1 MKLYHL
7 PYSHHCAKVR
17 ITLIEKGIAHELP
30 PLPGGSTQSPEF
42 LAQNPLGKVP
52 LLVDGDL
59 ALAESEVI
67 VEYLEETC
75 PEPAMLPRGAADRAR
90 SRWLSRFH
98 DLYFGKQLSALYV
111 ALNQGR
117 RDDPAMTAEVNEL
130 FRLTDV
136 LETSIRPAPFF
147 FGASFGIA
155 DASFALSVLYLK
167 MLTEA
172 YGRPLPAERAP
183 RLMAWFEAV
192 SLRPSVALVIAD
204 CKTALGQ
211 A

>member
-1 MKLYHL
+1 MKLFHL

-17 ITLIEKGIAHELP
+17 ITLLEKGIAHELP
-30 PLPGGSTQSPEF
+30 PLPGGSTRSPEF

-52 LLVDGDL
+52 FIVDGDV

-67 VEYLEETC
+67 VEYLEEAY
-75 PEPAMLPRGAADRAR
+75 PEPTMLPSGAAKRAH

-98 DLYFGKQLSALYV
+98 DLYFGKQLSTLYF
-111 ALNQGR
+111 ALNDGR
-117 RDDPAMTAEVNEL
+117 RDDPAMVAEVDEL
-130 FRLTDV
+130 YRLTDV
-136 LETSIRPAPFF
+136 LEAAIEPAPFF
-147 FGASFGIA
+147 FGETFGLA

-172 YGRPLPAERAP
+172 YGRPLPPERAP
-183 RLMAWFEAV
+183 KLLAWFDAAGR
-192 SLRPSVALVIAD
+192 RPSVAKVIAD
-204 CKTALGQ
+204 CQAALGG